1 MKINIKLKKILILIQ
16 VNLILLVLVSCTSS
30 QVQNTNNETISLELD
45 MEDDLVKISKILT
58 YEDII
63 DNLMEDENINEI
75 EIEKI
80 IDKDQYNSRTFRI
93 ISNYIQVSPN
103 YVAEIKF
110 YCETIEDISNR
121 SIINIF
127 HIKSD
132 SEYNNERLLFNGDV
146 FVHLITDNQIY
157 YLLNGDFYKDGKY
170 IERNEVNIEEG
181 EYTKINISLEDPLDR
196 YYYIHKENYINF

>member
-1 MKINIKLKKILILIQ
+1 
-16 VNLILLVLVSCTSS
+16 
-30 QVQNTNNETISLELD
+30 